1 MHTLTHQELR
11 ELALSKRQVGVLT
24 FEFRERSHLSGS
36 PESTADS
43 FVASLGFKQLG
54 KAWRVIDRAAALGC
68 LQHILYHDLAYQ
80 QPLMEQKTAQFIAE
94 SFLALFSAYDCRF
107 CTNGSF
113 DERSMLGWTPITE
126 STFDHGVIAFDEKRI
141 GMIWAQDED

>member
-24 FEFRERSHLSGS
+24 FEFRERPILAAS
-36 PESTADS
+36 PEVVADS
-43 FVASLGFKQLG
+43 FVTSLGFKQLG
-54 KAWRVIDRAAALGC
+54 KAWRMIDRSEALGC

-80 QPLMEQKTAQFIAE
+80 RPLMEQKSAQFIAE
-94 SFLALFSAYDCRF
+94 SFLALFSSYDCRF
-107 CTNGSF
+107 CSNGSF
-113 DERSMLGWTPITE
+113 DEKSMLGWTPISA
-126 STFDHGVIAFDEKRI
+126 STFDHGVIAFDDKSI

>member
-1 MHTLTHQELR
+1 MHTLTHHELR
-11 ELALSKRQVGVLT
+11 ELALSKRQVGILT
-24 FEFRERSHLSGS
+24 FDFRELSHAAGS
-36 PESTADS
+36 PESIADS
-43 FVASLGFKQLG
+43 YVAGLGFKQLG
-54 KAWRVIDRAAALGC
+54 KAWRVIDRAEALRC

-94 SFLALFSAYDCRF
+94 SFLALFSSYDCRF

-126 STFDHGVIAFDEKRI
+126 STFDHGVIAFDAKSIE
-141 GMIWAQDED
+141 MIWAQDED

>member
-11 ELALSKRQVGVLT
+11 KLALDKRRAGVLS
-24 FEFRERSHLSGS
+24 FDFRARDPLATS
-36 PESTADS
+36 PESMADS
-43 FVASLGFKQLG
+43 YVSSLGFKPLG
-54 KAWRVIDRAAALGC
+54 KAWRLIERAEALGS
-68 LQHILYHDLAYQ
+68 LQHILFCDLAYS

-113 DERSMLGWTPITE
+113 DERSMLGWIPITE
-126 STFDHGVIAFDEKRI
+126 STFDHGVIAFDEKSI